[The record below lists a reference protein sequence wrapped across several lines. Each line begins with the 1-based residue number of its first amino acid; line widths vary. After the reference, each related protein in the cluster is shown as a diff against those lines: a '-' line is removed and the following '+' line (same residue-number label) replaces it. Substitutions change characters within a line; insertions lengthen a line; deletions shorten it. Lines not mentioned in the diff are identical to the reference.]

1 MSVER
6 EREVFKIRLSEQAER
21 YEEMVELMKQLI
33 SQGQKLSVEERNYL
47 SVAYKNV
54 IGVRRA
60 AWRILCSIEGK
71 EMDLVKGEESK
82 ELDVIAEYKDCIEK
96 ELDAICLE
104 VLTLLDESVIPNDPE
119 SEARVFYYKMKGDY
133 LRYKAEY
140 KRGAEK
146 HPISEEALS
155 AYKSAD
161 ELAGELIP
169 THPIR
174 LGLALNFSVF
184 YYEILNQP
192 KEACK
197 LANAAFNEAIPELN
211 SLPEVKY
218 NDSALIMQLLRD
230 NLTLWT
236 ADQPLG
242 QPIEDPQEQEPP
254 ELAKAD

>member
-1 MSVER
+1 MSTER
-6 EREVFKIRLSEQAER
+6 EREVFRIRLSEQAER
-21 YEEMVELMKQLI
+21 YDEMVELMKQLI
-33 SQGQKLSVEERNYL
+33 SHGQKLSVEERNYL

-71 EMDLVKGEESK
+71 EMDIMKGEESK
-82 ELDVIAEYKDCIEK
+82 ELEVIAEYKVCIEK

-104 VLTLLDESVIPNDPE
+104 VLSLLDESVIPSDPE
-119 SEARVFYYKMKGDY
+119 YEARVFYYKMKGDY

-140 KRGAEK
+140 KRGDEKQPIAEQ
-146 HPISEEALS
+146 ALA
-155 AYKSAD
+155 AYKSAN
-161 ELAGELIP
+161 ELTGELIP

-192 KEACK
+192 KDACK
-197 LANAAFNEAIPELN
+197 LANTAFNEAISELN
-211 SLPEVKY
+211 SLPEDKY

-236 ADQPLG
+236 ADQPLD
-242 QPIEDPQEQEPP
+242 QPIDEPLDQP
-254 ELAKAD
+254 EATKAD